1 MSQHV
6 LNEQTK
12 VIADILGKTDIDDLL
27 QSEKVKLDSNGNVT
41 YVDLYGKGLTSL
53 PEGVAAWT
61 SATRINLSRNSLTS
75 LPEEVAARMSAIETF
90 VFL

>member
-1 MSQHV
+1 MSKHV

-27 QSEKVKLDSNGNVT
+27 HSGQVKLDGNGNVT
-41 YVDLYGKGLTSL
+41 YVDLSGKGLNSL

-61 SATRINLSRNSLTS
+61 SATRINLS
-75 LPEEVAARMSAIETF
+75 
-90 VFL
+90 

>member
-27 QSEKVKLDSNGNVT
+27 QSGKVKLDSNGNVT
-41 YVDLYGKGLTSL
+41 HVDLSGKGLTSL

-61 SATRINLSRNSLTS
+61 SATVIDLSNNNLTS
-75 LPEEVAARMSAIETF
+75 L
-90 VFL
+90 